1 MKSIK
6 IFFVL
11 PVLAIFAC
19 SLTESAK
26 NISENST
33 TNQEKQYVLGT
44 NDVPLFSGLEFVEE
58 DSANF
63 DTMIGNIVISKY
75 VGDFKLKP
83 VKDFYL
89 QTLPQ
94 LGWILVD
101 NKADKISFK
110 REKDKLEIKLSY
122 ASRGLYVRFLVSSVL
137 Q

>member
-1 MKSIK
+1 MRSIK

-11 PVLAIFAC
+11 SILAIFAC
-19 SLTESAK
+19 SSQESAK
-26 NISENST
+26 NISENSNI
-33 TNQEKQYVLGT
+33 NQEKQFVLGT
-44 NDVPLFSGLEFVEE
+44 NDVPLFTGLEFVEE

-63 DTMIGNIVISKY
+63 DTMLGNIVISKY

-101 NKADKISFK
+101 NKDDKISFK
-110 REKDKLEIKLSY
+110 REKD
-122 ASRGLYVRFLVSSVL
+122 R
-137 Q
+137 